1 MQLREAY
8 DSIMTTLARLASLS
22 SLGVPK
28 GRAIRFIIDEF
39 RAAGARSRQSAQR
52 FQARSDDEA
61 WAFNYL
67 MRLEIIRQPET
78 GRYYLDE
85 HMLAA
90 RNTTRF
96 FE

>member
-8 DSIMTTLARLASLS
+8 DSIMTTIARLRSLS
-22 SLGVPK
+22 TFAVPQ
-28 GRAIRFIIDEF
+28 GRAIRFVIDEF

-52 FQARSDDEA
+52 FHARSDDEA

-85 HMLAA
+85 KALAA
-90 RNTTRF
+90 RN